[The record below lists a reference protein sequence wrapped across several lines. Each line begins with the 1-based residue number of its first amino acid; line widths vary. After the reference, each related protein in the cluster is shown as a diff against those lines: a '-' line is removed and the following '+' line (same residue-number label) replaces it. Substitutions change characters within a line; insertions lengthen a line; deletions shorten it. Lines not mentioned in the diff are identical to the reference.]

1 MDNDL
6 FDQGIQKFC
15 GQFLGNADLF
25 DQFDP
30 LLRFLHLSSLLWFFT
45 VCDELSVFFVEF
57 FLPLLLRP
65 ILSFCDPILSPVEQM
80 IKLIVSFVLL
90 GLGKALPN
98 KFLTETEEA
107 NAEIRATG
115 RYLL

>member
-1 MDNDL
+1 MHHERGTVAPSRRSSCTTDAVWMHHPARR
-6 FDQGIQKFC
+6 IHVRKFY
-15 GQFLGNADLF
+15 
-25 DQFDP
+25 
-30 LLRFLHLSSLLWFFT
+30 
-45 VCDELSVFFVEF
+45 
-57 FLPLLLRP
+57 
-65 ILSFCDPILSPVEQM
+65 
-80 IKLIVSFVLL
+80 VSFVLL